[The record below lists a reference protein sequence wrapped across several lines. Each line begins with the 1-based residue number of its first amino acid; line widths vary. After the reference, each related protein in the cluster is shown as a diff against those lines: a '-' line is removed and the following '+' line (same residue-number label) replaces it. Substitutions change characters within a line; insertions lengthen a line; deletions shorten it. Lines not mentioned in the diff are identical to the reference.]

1 VSEFYIAKWSCA
13 VVPKEGLYIYHGRLI
28 RFLKGISRRLQLLTA
43 LEFLLLLASY
53 VILILLGGYFVPGL
67 KKPLPYLP
75 FIFAASAI
83 LFFFVLLGLG
93 LWRILLNPSLE
104 RLATGVET
112 KFPRFR
118 DDVTNALSLFHEV
131 EEGKNA
137 GQISEGLIIAHL
149 RRTAE
154 KVSTLH
160 PRQVINLKRGLRH
173 LRLFLPLVAVFS
185 IVFAVDPS
193 FLNRSLA
200 YILHPF
206 SSLPVSDTFISVEP
220 GDSTVLRGTPLSITA
235 KATGDIPERL
245 VLVMWPEDG
254 EPSRL
259 PMEPGAEGR
268 FTARLVAVQ
277 SSFRFQAVSSRG
289 TSSVVNIRVVDAPEV
304 EAIRL
309 TLLPP
314 GYTRLPK
321 EVKQD
326 GHIEALKGTV
336 VNLEAR
342 TNKPVKEGKI
352 VLSQGNQLALQVKG
366 DRLTGSLDV
375 FHPGTYSIRV
385 KDELDFENSNPVQY
399 RIQIIPDK
407 DPVGEILGPAEDLE
421 VSGTEI
427 IPVVYAARDDFGVTA
442 LRLSYQMGGTER
454 FITLQNSSLGR
465 SFGPETFRWDLTGL
479 ALTPG
484 DRVAYRLEA
493 WDNDTLSG
501 PKAGYSR
508 TFLLYVRD
516 ERDRVAKEAEEA
528 QKIADALMDLLADQ
542 LEETKD
548 PEALSRDM
556 DKILEQVNQNL
567 QKMGEEKVQ
576 HFDLE
581 ALKRNLTSLQKRM
594 AEEPKETVT
603 REMERLALLA
613 EDIAKKAKMNE
624 MEALAREIRNR
635 QRRLIDALRDQ
646 KGPLTPEALQ
656 AMLQEID
663 KLRQLLN
670 TVMDALS
677 KMAAQLP
684 DEFINSPELSGLEFQ
699 DLFKDLDEIQKQLL
713 EGNIEAALEAAQ
725 RLLQQ
730 LAEMMAA
737 MARAGSQASTGS
749 FDRLQSEM
757 SRQAGELDKIIAEQQ
772 EILSRTEGMDR
783 EMKRLAEE
791 ESRKRLDQSLP
802 QLQETMERLKGSLR
816 SEQRD
821 SIQELEKL
829 LKDGRLEQFSKL
841 ARDLEKGLSNRP
853 EARHLMEQLM
863 KQAEGLLPEA
873 GEVMTPDQHERFPRL
888 SSRQETLEGR
898 TKSLAEKLEMLSQL
912 FPGMDTE
919 ILNDLK
925 DAGDS
930 MGQAAGKLQGEDAPG
945 AIPPEQQALRS
956 LSKSQQA
963 MQQMSQQMAM
973 RMQANRW
980 GYPLAYDPRPGW
992 YYGPWVPMPT
1002 LPQPEV
1008 RRPKEKGYTGIDRE
1022 EFEPPSKD
1030 AYKAPQILREKVME
1044 SLKEG
1049 IPSQYRRE
1057 VERYFRGL
1065 TE

>member
-1 VSEFYIAKWSCA
+1 M
-13 VVPKEGLYIYHGRLI
+13 PREGLYVYHGRLM
-28 RFLKGISRRLQLLTA
+28 RFLKGISRRLQVLTA

-53 VILILLGGYFVPGL
+53 VILVLLGGFFVPWL

-75 FIFAASAI
+75 FIFAVSAI
-83 LFFFVLLGLG
+83 LFFFVLIAIG
-93 LWRILLNPSLE
+93 LWRILLKPSPE
-104 RLATGVET
+104 RLATGIET
-112 KFPRFR
+112 KFPQFR

-131 EEGKNA
+131 ERGQNT
-137 GQISEGLIIAHL
+137 GQISEGLIFAHL
-149 RRTAE
+149 RKTAE
-154 KVSTLH
+154 KVATLH
-160 PRQVINLKRGLRH
+160 PGQIVNLKRGLRH
-173 LRLFLPLVAVFS
+173 LRLLLPLAAVFS

-220 GDSTVLRGTPLSITA
+220 KDSTVLRGTPLSITA
-235 KATGDIPERL
+235 RTTGSIPERL
-245 VLVMWPEDG
+245 VLAIWPEDG
-254 EPSRL
+254 QPSRL
-259 PMEPGAEGR
+259 SMEPEGEGR
-268 FTARLVAVQ
+268 FTYRLVAVQ
-277 SSFRFQAVSSRG
+277 NSFRFQAVSSRG
-289 TSSVVNIRVVDAPEV
+289 TSSMVNIRVVDAPEI
-304 EAIRL
+304 ESIRL
-309 TLLPP
+309 TLIPP
-314 GYTRLPK
+314 DYTRLPK
-321 EVKQD
+321 EVKQT
-326 GHIEALKGTV
+326 GHIEGLGGTV
-336 VNLEAR
+336 VNLEVR

-352 VLSQGNQLALQVKG
+352 ILSQGNQLALQVKG
-366 DRLTGSLDV
+366 SRLTGSLVV
-375 FHPGTYSIRV
+375 FHPGTYSIHV
-385 KDELDFENSNPVQY
+385 KDELGFENSNPVQY
-399 RIQIIPDK
+399 RIQVIPDK
-407 DPVGEILGPAEDLE
+407 YPEGEILSPAQDLE

-427 IPVVYAARDDFGVTA
+427 TPVVYAARDDFGVTA
-442 LRLSYQMGGTER
+442 LRLSYQRGVTER
-454 FITLQNSSLGR
+454 FTTLQNGSMGR

-493 WDNDTLSG
+493 WDNDTISG
-501 PKAGYSR
+501 PKVGYSR
-508 TFLLYVRD
+508 TFMLYVRD
-516 ERDRVAKEAEEA
+516 ERDRMARDVEEA
-528 QKIADALMDLLADQ
+528 QKIADALLDLLADQ

-548 PEALSRDM
+548 PESLSRDM
-556 DKILEQVNQNL
+556 TKILEQVNKNL
-567 QKMGEEKVQ
+567 EKMGEEKIQ
-576 HFDLE
+576 RFDLE

-624 MEALAREIRNR
+624 LEAMAREIRNR
-635 QRRLIDALRDQ
+635 QRRLIEALRDH

-656 AMLQEID
+656 AMLQELD

-670 TVMDALS
+670 TVMEALS
-677 KMAAQLP
+677 KMAMQLP
-684 DEFINSPELSGLEFQ
+684 DEFVNSPELSGLEFQ
-699 DLFKDLDEIQKQLL
+699 DLFKDLDEIQRQLL
-713 EGNIEAALEAAQ
+713 EGNLAGALEAAQ

-757 SRQAGELDKIIAEQQ
+757 SRQAGELDKIMAEQQ

-783 EMKRLAEE
+783 EMKRLTEE
-791 ESRKRLDQSLP
+791 ESRRRLDQSLP
-802 QLQETMERLKGSLR
+802 QFQETMERLKGSLR

-829 LKDGRLEQFSKL
+829 LKDGRLEQFSNL

-853 EARHLMEQLM
+853 EARQLMEQLI
-863 KQAEGLLPEA
+863 KQAEGLLPDA
-873 GEVMTPDQHERFPRL
+873 KEVMTPDQRERFPRL
-888 SSRQETLEGR
+888 SSRQENLEGR

-919 ILNDLK
+919 ILKDLK
-925 DAGDS
+925 EAGDS
-930 MGQAAGKLQGEDAPG
+930 MGQAAGNLQGEDAPG

-956 LSKSQQA
+956 LSKSRQA
-963 MQQMSQQMAM
+963 MQQMSQEMAM

-980 GYPLAYDPRPGW
+980 GYPFAYDPRPGW